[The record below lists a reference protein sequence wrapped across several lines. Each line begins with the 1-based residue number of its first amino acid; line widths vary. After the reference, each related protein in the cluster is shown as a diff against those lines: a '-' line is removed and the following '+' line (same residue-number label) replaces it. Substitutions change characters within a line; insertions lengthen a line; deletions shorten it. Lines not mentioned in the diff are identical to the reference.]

1 MASVKAFIRV
11 GTKATNK
18 TALVRFRLSSGR
30 SIQLFHKSQIEVYP
44 KDWDDKTERIKAKIS
59 YDEGARVS
67 FNERV
72 TARKNLIATIFA
84 NTSERDDL
92 TSEWLEMEID
102 KAMHPKKYAPKVQKP
117 LTLFE
122 WIEEF
127 ISSAPSRKDK
137 SSGRLLARRT
147 IVQYGGTFKHLKE
160 FAKSRRKKDFEFEEI
175 DQTFYNKWIDFMQSQ
190 NLKSNTIGREVARL
204 KLFLN
209 ESPKELRQKADYG
222 KYAVFSEEV
231 DNVYLNREELAQIKD
246 IDLSGNA
253 CLDRVRDWFLL
264 LAWTGCRYS
273 DLDKINHSSVKDGF
287 ITFRQQ
293 KTNTKV
299 TIPLH
304 SVVEGI
310 LAKYGDSMPKPISN
324 QRFNE
329 FLKEVVR
336 LAGIDNVECV
346 TSTVGGVKETRS
358 AEKYRLVCSHTGR
371 RSFATNMY
379 LAGVP
384 TLTIMSV
391 TGHKTERSFYKYIKV
406 TQEEQARLMKSK
418 WEEIA

>member
-30 SIQLFHKSQIEVYP
+30 ATQLFHKSEIEVFP
-44 KDWDDKTERIKAKIS
+44 KDWEEKTERIKAKIS
-59 YDEGARVS
+59 FNESARAT

-72 TARKNLIATIFA
+72 AGRKNLIASIFA
-84 NTSERDDL
+84 NTTNRDSL
-92 TSEWLEMEID
+92 SSEWLETEID
-102 KAMHPKKYAPKVQKP
+102 KSLNPEKYLPKEEKAM
-117 LTLFE
+117 TLFE
-122 WIEEF
+122 WVEEF
-127 ISSAPSRKDK
+127 IRLAPTRKDRN
-137 SSGRLLARRT
+137 SGRLLARRT
-147 IVQYGGTFKHLKE
+147 IVQYNGTYKHLRE
-160 FAKSRRKKDFEFEEI
+160 FAESKRRVDYEFEELNQ
-175 DQTFYNKWIDFMQSQ
+175 DFYNDWIDFMQGQS
-190 NLKSNTIGREVARL
+190 LKSNTIGREIARL

-209 ESPKELRQKADYG
+209 KSPKDLRIKADYH
-222 KYAVFSEEV
+222 KYAVYSEDV
-231 DNVYLNREELAQIKD
+231 DSIYLNRQELTQIKD
-246 IDLSGNA
+246 IDLSA
-253 CLDRVRDWFLL
+253 SPTLDRVRDWFLM

-273 DLDKINHSSVKDGF
+273 DLDKINKRSIKDGF

-304 SVVEGI
+304 RVVNEI
-310 LAKYGDSMPKPISN
+310 LAKYEYDVPAPITN

-329 FLKEVVR
+329 YIKEVIKI
-336 LAGIDNVECV
+336 AGIDSIE
-346 TSTVGGVKETRS
+346 TITATVGGVKETSS
-358 AEKYRLVCSHTGR
+358 AYKYKLVGSHTGR

-406 TQEEQARLMKSK
+406 TQEEQAKLMKSK
-418 WEEIA
+418 WGDLI